1 MGIDERFNAVSHI
14 WRRYGLLFKVLMNTY
29 GIEKTLQHHLDARSE
44 MDKLSMSSLKE
55 KRDQLDPEQYAKT
68 IRGNFIRSGY
78 DAEVNITEDSVEVM
92 IGRCPFYNG
101 LSQAGLSHELIE
113 RVCDSSCSQRSRN
126 YPLYLGILEFR
137 KTPEDRCIEG
147 FRLKNTP

>member
-92 IGRCPFYNG
+92 IGRC
-101 LSQAGLSHELIE
+101 H
-113 RVCDSSCSQRSRN
+113 SSCSQRSRN